1 MVDGSP
7 TVPARRLGRELKRLR
22 EGTGKTQ
29 AEVADYCGTYST
41 TISKIETGDRVG
53 PLSVIKLMLQLYGI
67 EGAQSEQLLQLAAQ
81 AREPG
86 WWADYGDDVIPHW
99 FTEYLGLESAAN
111 EVWTFQQGYVPGLLQ
126 TRHYTEAVT
135 AAINATGPSESANEF
150 ARVRATR
157 QERLTG
163 PQPLRLWAILDE
175 AVLHRKV
182 GGPGVMREQLTRLID
197 AASQQPTI
205 TVQVLPFAAGAHPGM
220 TGPFTILRFA
230 EESMNMV
237 YLEQRGGAV
246 YLERPVD
253 VEVHEATFR
262 RLSDLALSEDDTVS
276 LLNEIERGH

>member
-157 QERLTG
+157 QERLSG
-163 PQPLRLWAILDE
+163 PQPLRLRAILDE

-205 TVQVLPFAAGAHPGM
+205 TVQVLPFSAGAHPGM

>member
-7 TVPARRLGRELKRLR
+7 TVPARRLGREFKRLR

-67 EGAQSEQLLQLAAQ
+67 EGAQSAQLLQLAAQ

-126 TRHYTEAVT
+126 TRDYTEAVT

-150 ARVRATR
+150 TRVRATR

-163 PQPLRLWAILDE
+163 PEPLHLWAILDE
-175 AVLHRKV
+175 AVLRRKV
-182 GGPGVMREQLTRLID
+182 GGPGVMREQLARLID

-205 TVQVLPFAAGAHPGM
+205 TVQVLPFSAGAHPGM
-220 TGPFTILRFA
+220 TGPFTMLRFA

-262 RLSDLALSEDDTVS
+262 RLSDLALSEDDTIS

>member
-1 MVDGSP
+1 MVGHPRMGQTQGPTSRPRRSHEACGADLVRADRRAGSRAR
-7 TVPARRLGRELKRLR
+7 PARLIGGR
-22 EGTGKTQ
+22 
-29 AEVADYCGTYST
+29 AEC
-41 TISKIETGDRVG
+41 
-53 PLSVIKLMLQLYGI
+53 
-67 EGAQSEQLLQLAAQ
+67 
-81 AREPG
+81 
-86 WWADYGDDVIPHW
+86 
-99 FTEYLGLESAAN
+99 
-111 EVWTFQQGYVPGLLQ
+111 
-126 TRHYTEAVT
+126 YTEAVT

-163 PQPLRLWAILDE
+163 PEPLRLWAILDE

-182 GGPGVMREQLTRLID
+182 GGPGVMREQLARLID

-205 TVQVLPFAAGAHPGM
+205 TVQVLPFSAGAHPGM

-262 RLSDLALSEDDTVS
+262 RLSDLALSEDDTIS
-276 LLNEIERGH
+276 LLNKIETRH

>member
-163 PQPLRLWAILDE
+163 PQPLHLWAILDE
-175 AVLHRKV
+175 TVLHRKV
-182 GGPGVMREQLTRLID
+182 GGPGVMRAQLTRLID

-205 TVQVLPFAAGAHPGM
+205 TVQILPFSAGAHPGM

-276 LLNEIERGH
+276 LLNEIERRH